1 MGAVIKFK
9 LLAPMDV
16 DAMHKPT
23 YLLSDLTH
31 CIIEASLNTNGFS
44 DFLMQERTVLQ
55 FWPYSTRA
63 WGISRRVDALK
74 ALNFAAHVKP
84 EIPSGGCG

>member
-9 LLAPMDV
+9 LLAPKDV

-44 DFLMQERTVLQ
+44 DFLIQEWTVTPIMAV
-55 FWPYSTRA
+55 FYSCF
-63 WGISRRVDALK
+63 GHI
-74 ALNFAAHVKP
+74 
-84 EIPSGGCG
+84 